1 MEIKKNDFIEVEF
14 TGKIKD
20 GGIFDSNIE
29 KDIKE
34 SKLSLE
40 PKPLVFSIGNNMFLK
55 GIDNFLIGKEEGKEY
70 EIELNPEDAFGNRS
84 QDLVQRVP
92 SKVFSNHKINP
103 VRGEVL
109 NFDGKIGKVLSVSGG
124 RVIVDFNNPLAGK
137 IVIYKLKIL
146 RKIEDLNEKV
156 KSLNE
161 FLFRKDFEFEI
172 NEKKLIMKVDKKI
185 SNFVK
190 MFSEKFSEILGLEL
204 DVREIEDTPKE
215 KISNEKS

>member
-204 DVREIEDTPKE
+204 DVREIEDTPNE